1 MEGLS
6 TPIGNDTIGCQLLKK
21 MGWTSGGL
29 GQEGNGIEEPLQ
41 IHIKRDTK
49 GIGASSQQSNMNCAS
64 MSFIK
69 STSNNSS

>member
-1 MEGLS
+1 
-6 TPIGNDTIGCQLLKK
+6 

-69 STSNNSS
+69 STNNSS